1 MLFRSEQNDVLH
13 LLRSARGVK
22 AIEDLLG
29 SDVAQ
34 VRRYAEAV
42 EDELRAAA
50 MAGAASLGEGKP
62 ATHTKAINKSDALQV
77 TTDALAAAIVRP
89 LRERIERALGDTG
102 GEGSEMS
109 TIVRS
114 VYREWKTQRIDEY
127 FDDIARTAFG
137 RGALAVL
144 KPGTKVCWAVDPNG
158 PACADAEDN
167 SLAGEVE
174 AGQPFPTE
182 HVCAPAHEGCRCML
196 VRAPR

>member
-1 MLFRSEQNDVLH
+1 
-13 LLRSARGVK
+13 
-22 AIEDLLG
+22 
-29 SDVAQ
+29 
-34 VRRYAEAV
+34 
-42 EDELRAAA
+42 
-50 MAGAASLGEGKP
+50 
-62 ATHTKAINKSDALQV
+62 
-77 TTDALAAAIVRP
+77 
-89 LRERIERALGDTG
+89 
-102 GEGSEMS
+102 MS